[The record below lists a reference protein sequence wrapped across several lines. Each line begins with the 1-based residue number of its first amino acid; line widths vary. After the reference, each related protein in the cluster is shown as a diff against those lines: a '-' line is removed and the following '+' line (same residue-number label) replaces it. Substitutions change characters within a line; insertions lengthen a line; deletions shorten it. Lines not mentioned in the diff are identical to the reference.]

1 VCFEDLASTPSNAQS
16 DTLPAWPAMKS
27 AGEIEAGGDLSRKK
41 PKILMVY
48 SNSFCFLHDDIPPS
62 TPKLLH

>member
-1 VCFEDLASTPSNAQS
+1 VSFNHYKKKITKCVEKNSVLKKVCFEDLASTPSNAQS

-41 PKILMVY
+41 A
-48 SNSFCFLHDDIPPS
+48 
-62 TPKLLH
+62 

>member
-1 VCFEDLASTPSNAQS
+1 VSFNHYKKKSRNVSKKILLKKVCFEDLASTPSNAQS

-41 PKILMVY
+41 A
-48 SNSFCFLHDDIPPS
+48 
-62 TPKLLH
+62 